1 MTTPEQPLPPGGT
14 SREEIAQAEI
24 GVTSVTPGTA
34 RAIVALFLIAVGV
47 VPVSEWKAAWKGA
60 IEVVTVQAAKVR
72 AVPGDGPIWS
82 RVMAGNRAVLEG
94 LNEFERRLDDG
105 SLMGRTLR
113 PGAQAVMSRWLAVG
127 NERVYVGRDG
137 WLFYRPDVEYVTGK
151 PFLDP
156 AQMRRRIR
164 AAPEWMAP
172 PAPDP
177 RPAIVQF
184 HQDLAAR
191 GVVLIVMPTPG
202 KPVVH
207 PEMLRGGLADT
218 ADAVQNASYRTLT
231 EDLRKA
237 GVQVLDPS
245 ESMAAARQAGAQY
258 LATDTHWTPETME
271 TVAALAALAISTAV
285 TLPAVPDPGYRV
297 NRAEV
302 QNVGD
307 TAKMLDLP
315 ATAKL
320 IQPRAVWL
328 RRVLQP
334 DGQLWR
340 SSRDADVL
348 LLGDSFSN
356 IYSLESMGWGTS
368 AGLAE
373 HLSLAL
379 RRPLDRLVQNDEGA
393 FATRAML
400 QRDPA
405 RLQGKRIVLYQFAV
419 RELAGGD
426 WKVLPLVPRP

>member
-1 MTTPEQPLPPGGT
+1 MATHEPPLPSGGM
-14 SREEIAQAEI
+14 SREAIAQAEI
-24 GVTSVTPGTA
+24 GVTRVTPGTA
-34 RAIVALFLIAVGV
+34 RALAALFLIAISV
-47 VPVSEWKAAWKGA
+47 VPLIEWRAVWTLGRDVVAAH
-60 IEVVTVQAAKVR
+60 TMRVQAL
-72 AVPGDGPIWS
+72 PEGGGIWS
-82 RVMAGNRAVLEG
+82 RVVARNRAVLEG
-94 LNEFERRLDDG
+94 LNGFERGLEDG

-137 WLFYRPDVEYVTGK
+137 WLFYRPDVEYVTGR

-156 AQMRRRIR
+156 AEMRRRIR
-164 AAPEWMAP
+164 AAPEWTVP

-177 RPAIVQF
+177 RAAIVRF

-191 GVVLIVMPTPG
+191 GIALIVMPTPV

-207 PEMLRGGLADT
+207 PEMLRASFAGGSDV
-218 ADAVQNASYRTLT
+218 VQNASYRTLV
-231 EDLRKA
+231 EDLRNT
-237 GVQVLDPS
+237 GVRVFDPA
-245 ESMAAARQAGAQY
+245 EALAASRQGGPQY
-258 LATDTHWTPETME
+258 LAADTHWTPDAME
-271 TVAALAALAISTAV
+271 TIAALVATVVADTVALSQAS
-285 TLPAVPDPGYRV
+285 DPGYLIERV
-297 NRAEV
+297 EV

-315 ATAKL
+315 DTAAL
-320 IQPRAVWL
+320 IQPQAVWL
-328 RRVLQP
+328 RRVLQA

-348 LLGDSFSN
+348 LLGDSFAN

-405 RLQGKRIVLYQFAV
+405 RLQGKRVVIYQFAV

-426 WKVLPLVPRP
+426 WKVLPFDR

>member
-1 MTTPEQPLPPGGT
+1 MTTPDQPLPSGGM
-14 SREEIAQAEI
+14 SREAIAQAEI
-24 GVTSVTPGTA
+24 GVTRVTPATA
-34 RAIVALFLIAVGV
+34 WSMAALFLMGISV
-47 VPVSEWKAAWKGA
+47 VPVAEWRTVWSRGRELVAAHGA
-60 IEVVTVQAAKVR
+60 TVR
-72 AVPGDGPIWS
+72 ALPEGGGIWS
-82 RVMAGNRAVLEG
+82 QVVARNRAVLEG
-94 LNEFERRLDDG
+94 LNAFERALEDESRL
-105 SLMGRTLR
+105 GRTLR
-113 PGAQAVMSRWLAVG
+113 PGAQAVMSGWLGVG

-137 WLFYRPDVEYVTGK
+137 WFFYRPDVEYVTGR

-156 AQMRRRIR
+156 AEIRRRIR
-164 AAPEWMAP
+164 AAPEWTAP

-191 GVVLIVMPTPG
+191 GIVLIVMPTPV

-207 PEMLRGGLADT
+207 PDMLRASFAGGADV
-218 ADAVQNASYRTLT
+218 VQNASYRTLI
-231 EDLRKA
+231 EDLRGA
-237 GVQVLDPS
+237 GVRVFDPS
-245 ESMAAARQAGAQY
+245 EALAASRYAMAQY
-258 LATDTHWTPETME
+258 LAADTHWAPEAME
-271 TVAALAALAISTAV
+271 TVAALVATVIADTV
-285 TLPAVPDPGYRV
+285 TLASVPDPGYLIE
-297 NRAEV
+297 RAEV
-302 QNVGD
+302 HNVGD

-315 ATAKL
+315 ETAAL
-320 IQPRAVWL
+320 TQPQTVWL
-328 RRVLQP
+328 RRVLQA

-348 LLGDSFSN
+348 LLGDSFAN

-379 RRPLDRLVQNDEGA
+379 RRPMDRLVQNDEGA

-405 RLQGKRIVLYQFAV
+405 RLHGKRVVLYQFAV

-426 WKVLPLVPRP
+426 WKVLPFEP